1 MNFQNSF
8 CALSFYFSDSI
19 NEEFDLLIS
28 SLPFG
33 ESEKTRL
40 LTIKNRDALRS
51 SLSALLCLK
60 ALLTSAGVN
69 TESTDLTLIREPN
82 GKPRFNSLPLHFS
95 ISHSGGL
102 AAVALSGRNIGID
115 VEYVDA
121 HRNISAISKRF
132 FSAEEHL
139 WLSES
144 NSPTEDFFSLWTKKE
159 ALAKLTGEGLESVC
173 RSDTL
178 DIIKYDFKEYSL
190 FMHGRHARLSVCC
203 EHFTD
208 LTIYNPYKE
217 LKINELQN

>member
-8 CALSFYFSDSI
+8 CALSFYLSDSI

-40 LTIKNRDALRS
+40 QAKKTLSTIRS
-51 SLSALLCLK
+51 SLSALICLNS
-60 ALLTSAGVN
+60 LLSSFGIN
-69 TESTDLTLIREPN
+69 TENNDLTIIRDAK
-82 GKPRFNSLPLHFS
+82 GKPRFKSLPLHFS

-102 AAVALSGRNIGID
+102 AAVVLSDRNIGVD

-139 WLSES
+139 RLCDS
-144 NSPTEDFFSLWTKKE
+144 NSPAEDFFSLWTKKE
-159 ALAKLTGEGLESVC
+159 ALAKLTGEGLASVC

-190 FMHGRHARLSVCC
+190 FLHGRHARLSVCC
-203 EHFTD
+203 EHFAD